1 LSQALRGN
9 HGTSVGDINGD
20 GYLDVLVNALNDVT
34 GHTEDLLVND
44 GTGHF
49 VSSPSLLPA
58 VLKSSANVAG
68 HTWSMIGDVN
78 GDGAA
83 DLVFGTWDNNPAP
96 SQVFLNDG
104 HGSFANATPI
114 DLPRSGVDKE
124 CIVGIEQI
132 DLNGDALP
140 DLVLSVTNGGNSGTF
155 YQVPYLQFLVNDGS
169 GHFHDETQAR
179 LPQSKTVLPGATPDW
194 YLSTRIVDINNDG
207 FQDIVVDDAGGGPS
221 KVLMND
227 GHGVF
232 KQGWQGLPG
241 SHVTVADIDRDGMP
255 DLVVSSPSGFDVLYN
270 TMANGHVYG
279 APNPGEAVLGS
290 QLADSLHGA
299 ANSGKIDGGAGL
311 DTVVYQGAYSGYTV
325 LHSAGGFSVG
335 KGAAATADTLVNIER
350 IKFADATVAL
360 DIDGVGG
367 QAYRIFQ
374 AAFDRAPDSV
384 GLGFWIAAMDKGAS
398 LASVAQGFVD
408 SKEFTDMYGAAPT
421 NADLVG
427 KFYEHVL
434 HRAPEKA
441 GYDFWL
447 GVLDNHSATAVD
459 VLVGISESAENHAG
473 LAAVIGN
480 GFAYTP
486 YG

>member
-1 LSQALRGN
+1 
-9 HGTSVGDINGD
+9 
-20 GYLDVLVNALNDVT
+20 
-34 GHTEDLLVND
+34 
-44 GTGHF
+44 
-49 VSSPSLLPA
+49 
-58 VLKSSANVAG
+58 
-68 HTWSMIGDVN
+68 
-78 GDGAA
+78 
-83 DLVFGTWDNNPAP
+83 
-96 SQVFLNDG
+96 
-104 HGSFANATPI
+104 
-114 DLPRSGVDKE
+114 
-124 CIVGIEQI
+124 
-132 DLNGDALP
+132 
-140 DLVLSVTNGGNSGTF
+140 
-155 YQVPYLQFLVNDGS
+155 
-169 GHFHDETQAR
+169 
-179 LPQSKTVLPGATPDW
+179 
-194 YLSTRIVDINNDG
+194 
-207 FQDIVVDDAGGGPS
+207 
-221 KVLMND
+221 
-227 GHGVF
+227 
-232 KQGWQGLPG
+232 
-241 SHVTVADIDRDGMP
+241 
-255 DLVVSSPSGFDVLYN
+255 
-270 TMANGHVYG
+270 MANGHVYG
-279 APNPGEAVLGS
+279 APNAGDAVLGS
-290 QLADSLHGA
+290 QLADTLHGA